1 MIASFL
7 DVLNFN
13 QLFLEHNRL
22 FLKLD
27 RVICN

>member
-7 DVLNFN
+7 DVFNFN
-13 QLFLEHNRL
+13 QLFLEQNRL